1 MTNWKHKPL
10 TEEQK
15 AAERELIETPENQK
29 LRKALVQAYV
39 KSKGAPTI
47 TCEMIDDT
55 DWLK

>member
-29 LRKALVQAYV
+29 LRKALVQDYV

-47 TCEMIDDT
+47 TCEIANDT
-55 DWLK
+55 EWLK